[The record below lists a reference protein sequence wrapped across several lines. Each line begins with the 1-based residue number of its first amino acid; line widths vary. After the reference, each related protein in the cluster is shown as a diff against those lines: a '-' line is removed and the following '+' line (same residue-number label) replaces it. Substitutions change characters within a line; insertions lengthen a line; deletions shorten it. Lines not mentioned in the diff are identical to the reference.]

1 MISDNGNIGNFWRWN
16 GFACELAGLICRQR
30 TSCTPELSSIK
41 TVSLILCSYHAAVGF
56 VSCVRPH
63 VPLQQ
68 PGPGKGLATKLTLMV
83 EVVSEYVH
91 RQGGHADIHLVTD
104 VALLGIVAVQTPVGL
119 AVSRKIAACRI
130 MFSTV
135 TACVLW
141 FLAAFLQ
148 PILRPAICDGQ
159 LGVGGGVAGGGVGAG
174 SVLVDYACLTQ
185 GVWR

>member
-1 MISDNGNIGNFWRWN
+1 
-16 GFACELAGLICRQR
+16 
-30 TSCTPELSSIK
+30 
-41 TVSLILCSYHAAVGF
+41 
-56 VSCVRPH
+56 
-63 VPLQQ
+63 
-68 PGPGKGLATKLTLMV
+68 MV
-83 EVVSEYVH
+83 QVVSEYVH

-119 AVSRKIAACRI
+119 SVSRKIAAGRI

-141 FLAAFLQ
+141 LLAAFLQ

-159 LGVGGGVAGGGVGAG
+159 LGVGGGVGAG
-174 SVLVDYACLTQ
+174 SVPVDDACLTE